1 MRKNTIVPLT
11 CEHCSNCLPRYSV
24 FLFQPCNKLPSWDS
38 NFWSSFFLHRT
49 APTEPNPSRL
59 KIQRQAGRQ
68 NSRKSQQSLRIHPVH
83 RANSNIA
90 RPLSVPALGRI
101 GMVQRQSPFQN
112 RRRRAC
118 SCALPAAG
126 RYVARSISVSVSV
139 SGLKVRASREAMV
152 HPDPIHHAT
161 YAWWNLVAQM
171 WPRLDDFPDKYRYSE
186 ASE

>member
-118 SCALPAAG
+118 SCALPVATWRG
-126 RYVARSISVSVSV
+126 RSPSPSPDSRYAHRERPWYILTQSIMLPTP
-139 SGLKVRASREAMV
+139 GG
-152 HPDPIHHAT
+152 I
-161 YAWWNLVAQM
+161 
-171 WPRLDDFPDKYRYSE
+171 
-186 ASE
+186 